1 MDEVDEIDENHVES
15 NDAFAAYVI
24 YFQNK
29 IINDISIVSY
39 LYLDINRVP
48 KLTRN
53 GICRL
58 QKEATKERID
68 LQYIALNL
76 VLLLNN

>member
-24 YFQNK
+24 YFQNN
-29 IINDISIVSY
+29 IFNDISIVY
-39 LYLDINRVP
+39 FYLDINRAP
-48 KLTRN
+48 KITLN

-68 LQYIALNL
+68 PQYIAQNL